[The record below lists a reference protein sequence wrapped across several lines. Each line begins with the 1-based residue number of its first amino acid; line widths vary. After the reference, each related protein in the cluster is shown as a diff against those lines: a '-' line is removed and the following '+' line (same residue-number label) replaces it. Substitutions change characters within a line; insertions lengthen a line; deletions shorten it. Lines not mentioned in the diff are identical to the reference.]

1 MHVTEGV
8 RAALEKFWADFC
20 LQAVVPSARY
30 QPDGWAGS
38 CGVMMRR
45 CSISTKGLCPKAE
58 MPRVPPYRATLK
70 GAVKTAFVWC
80 QAITRK
86 VSH

>member
-8 RAALEKFWADFC
+8 RAALEKFWADFR

-30 QPDGWAGS
+30 QPDGWARS

-58 MPRVPPYRATLK
+58 MPRVPPYP
-70 GAVKTAFVWC
+70 
-80 QAITRK
+80 
-86 VSH
+86 SHPERSCKNCFRVVPGYYQKS